1 MPDEISNRWD
11 ASGKKTPS
19 EIKIIAIGNI
29 QAKAQKEKKKLG
41 ERPVG
46 YFATNET
53 IISNLT
59 YLFFFF

>member
-29 QAKAQKEKKKLG
+29 QAKAQKEKKNWEKG
-41 ERPVG
+41 Q
-46 YFATNET
+46 
-53 IISNLT
+53 
-59 YLFFFF
+59 